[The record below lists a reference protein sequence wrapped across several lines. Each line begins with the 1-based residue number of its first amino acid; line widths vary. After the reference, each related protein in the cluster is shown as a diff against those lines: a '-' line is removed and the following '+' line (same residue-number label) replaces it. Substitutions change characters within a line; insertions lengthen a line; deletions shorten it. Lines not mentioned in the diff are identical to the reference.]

1 MASKEEY
8 GVSELSPKVFRA
20 GANYHISGDGL
31 RYNLPTYDDHMC
43 WYYTKKN
50 TFIYL
55 HVYACIIYQI
65 INKFC

>member
-1 MASKEEY
+1 MIIDFSMASKEDY

-43 WYYTKKN
+43 
-50 TFIYL
+50 
-55 HVYACIIYQI
+55 
-65 INKFC
+65 